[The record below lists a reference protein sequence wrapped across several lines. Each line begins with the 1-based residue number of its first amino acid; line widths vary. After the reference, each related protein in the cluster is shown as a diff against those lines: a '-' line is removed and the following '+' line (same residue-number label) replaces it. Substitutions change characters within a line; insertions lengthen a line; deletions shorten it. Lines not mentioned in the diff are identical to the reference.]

1 MTSAEHEI
9 DRFFSKSHHCTP
21 QVMKR
26 IRDDLLDIMQ
36 TLRLSIRGTVWG
48 DTSQHK
54 LCIYGGIPIG
64 SKADYLIPMQI
75 WMTSLYPI
83 DPPMIYIVPSST
95 EKVLSNS
102 RVVDGTGLCYCSHLS
117 MWKPSS
123 SSLRSVVI
131 QIAKAFQSSPP
142 LWIDETDL
150 QAQAAGSGGV
160 AHRSSVVAGGAPGG
174 TGDGSDDDSECV
186 ICLSAPK
193 DTVLVPCGH
202 YCVCSSCAANVPSC
216 PMCRTV
222 IQFRQKVF
230 L

>member
-1 MTSAEHEI
+1 
-9 DRFFSKSHHCTP
+9 
-21 QVMKR
+21 MKR

-36 TLRLSIRGTVWG
+36 TLRLSIRCTVWG

-64 SKADYLIPMQI
+64 SKADYLIPVQI
-75 WMTSLYPI
+75 WMTSMYPI
-83 DPPMIYIVPSST
+83 DPPTIYVVPSST

-142 LWIDETDL
+142 LWIDETDA
-150 QAQAAGSGGV
+150 QAQSGAGGNVMSRHGSVANGMLTSCGSGAVG
-160 AHRSSVVAGGAPGG
+160 
-174 TGDGSDDDSECV
+174 GDGSDEDSERECV

-202 YCVCSSCAANVPSC
+202 FCVCSSCAANVPSC